1 MAEDNADGRKAITA
15 GALAKKLDMPK
26 ADVNKL
32 ILKIPATQTGRRKI
46 GSTLLVDEEA
56 FMGAFESLTSSMLDM
71 ASSKRTAGLKAAE
84 TRKKAAAKKAAPPK
98 ASK

>member
-1 MAEDNADGRKAITA
+1 MAEDKADGRKSITA
-15 GALAKKLDMPK
+15 AALAKKLDMPK

-32 ILKIPATQTGRRKI
+32 ILKIPATQSGRRKI
-46 GSTLLVDEEA
+46 GSTLLVDEDA
-56 FMGAFESLTSSMLDM
+56 FMDSFDSLTASMLDM

-84 TRKKAAAKKAAPPK
+84 TRKKAAAKKVAAPK